1 MQYTEQCVLSKDS
14 LCSQGNDTVI
24 LEPEH
29 TYDQVFWGFFLPSGI
44 TAS

>member
-14 LCSQGNDTVI
+14 LCSQGNDTVT

-29 TYDQVFWGFFLPSGI
+29 TDDEVFFF
-44 TAS
+44 AF